1 MSDLPIYRD
10 PRYRKY
16 LAAALLLLAVLAGGY
31 YWYASLENSLPD
43 GIVTSN
49 GRIEAEQINVATKYA
64 GRVDDIY
71 VDEGDFVTAGQKLAS
86 MDAVQVKAQVA
97 AARAEVSR
105 AEHAKAQAVA
115 AIAQSEADLDL
126 SRTEY
131 ERAVTL
137 NRKGHL
143 STETLDQRRAK
154 LRSAEAALTTARA
167 GESEAEAAIEAAKAQ
182 LAQLQNMLDDMDL
195 MAPRAGRVQYRV
207 AEPGEVLAAG
217 GTVVT
222 LLDISDVYMTIFL
235 PAREAGRLAL
245 GSEARLILDPAPG
258 YVIPARVTFVS
269 SEAQFTP
276 KSVETQEERDNLMFR
291 VKLSIDPAL
300 LARFEKQVKT
310 GVRGVGYAR
319 TDPAT
324 PWPDWLQVK
333 LPADAPG
340 KAPGNAPESAPGQ
353 DQG

>member
-1 MSDLPIYRD
+1 MSDLPIYQD

-16 LAAALLLLAVLAGGY
+16 LAIAVAILVASALGF
-31 YWYASLENSLPD
+31 YWYDSLQDELPD
-43 GIVTSN
+43 GIAMSN

-64 GRVDDIY
+64 GRIDDIY
-71 VDEGDFVTAGQKLAS
+71 VREGDFVEAGQKIAS
-86 MDAVQVKAQVA
+86 MDAVQTKAQVA

-105 AEHAKAQAVA
+105 AEHAKSQAAA
-115 AIAQSEADLDL
+115 AIAQREAELDL
-126 SRTEY
+126 ARAEY

-143 STETLDQRRAK
+143 STETLDQRRAR
-154 LRSAEAALTTARA
+154 LRSAEAALTTSRA
-167 GESEAEAAIEAAKAQ
+167 AEAEAVSAIEAARAR
-182 LAQLQNMLDDMDL
+182 LDQLQNMLDDMDL
-195 MAPRAGRVQYRV
+195 VAPRAGRVQYRV

-222 LLDISDVYMTIFL
+222 LLDVSDVYMTIFL
-235 PAREAGRLAL
+235 PARQAGRLAL
-245 GSEARLILDPAPG
+245 GDEARLILDPAAD

-291 VKLSIDPAL
+291 IKLSLDPEL
-300 LARFEKQVKT
+300 LARFEKRVKT
-310 GVRGVGYAR
+310 GVRGVGYVR
-319 TDPAT
+319 LDPAT
-324 PWPDWLQVK
+324 AWPDRLRVK
-333 LPADAPG
+333 LPEGAPAQDTPAAAAG
-340 KAPGNAPESAPGQ
+340 S